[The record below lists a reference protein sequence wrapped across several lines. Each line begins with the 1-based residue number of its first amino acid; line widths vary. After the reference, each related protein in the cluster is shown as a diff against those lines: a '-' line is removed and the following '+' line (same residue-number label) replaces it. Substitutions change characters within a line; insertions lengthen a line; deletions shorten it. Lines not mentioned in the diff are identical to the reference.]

1 MWRVRVFVAI
11 GALALA
17 GCQSKPSPTSSPA
30 ATGTNTSSGVRGG
43 ELQVTIRAEPRSFNT
58 LVSPDTTTE
67 LLRLLMHSTLVRRN
81 GATDEVDPRLAES
94 WTRSDDGL
102 RYVLKLRP
110 NLTFSD
116 GHALTA
122 DDVVF
127 SLAAAYASAA
137 VAPTLKVDDKPLH
150 AEAIDPQTV
159 AFTFPAIYAPG
170 LRILDRLPVLP
181 RHRLDAALKAHAVES
196 ALGLSTPASD
206 VVGAGPFVLREYAPG
221 QRLVFARNPHYWG
234 RDGSGTQL
242 PYLDRVVVDII
253 PDENTQLLR
262 LQSGQTDMTVSEV
275 PADAYAGVKRAADA
289 KTLRLYDIG
298 PSLDAN
304 PFWFNLKP
312 GAFANDPRAAWL
324 QRDELRRAISMA
336 VDRQLFGDTVYLG
349 AGVPVFGPI
358 TPANK
363 RWYWAGTPQTP
374 HDPKA
379 ASALLAS
386 IGLVDRNGDGV
397 LDDAAGRAVRFTLL
411 TQKGR
416 PSLERGTAVI
426 RDELKKIGVA
436 VDVAMLDGGALIKQI
451 LSSKYEAVY
460 FSAPFSDTDPASS
473 PDFWMSSGPMHLWN
487 MQQKT
492 PATEWERRIDELMV
506 RQMRSMDEGE
516 RKRIFDE
523 VQQTFSE
530 HLPVIYFVAPHI
542 FAASSLRVTNV
553 TPAVTGPQLLWSP
566 DSVAVNK

>member
-1 MWRVRVFVAI
+1 MWRVRTFVAI
-11 GALALA
+11 GALAVSA
-17 GCQSKPSPTSSPA
+17 CQRQTPATTATTS
-30 ATGTNTSSGVRGG
+30 GSGVPRGG
-43 ELQVTIRAEPRSFNT
+43 DLVMSIRAEPRSFNP

-67 LLRLLMHSTLVRRN
+67 VLRLLMHSTLVRRN
-81 GATDEVDPRLAES
+81 GTDEVEPRLAES

-110 NLTFSD
+110 KLAFSD

-122 DDVVF
+122 DDIVF
-127 SLAAAYASAA
+127 SLAAAYAAPA
-137 VAPTLKVDDKPLH
+137 VAPTLEVDGKPLR
-150 AEAIDPQTV
+150 AEALDARTV

-181 RHRLDAALKAHAVES
+181 RHKLDAALKGHAVEG
-196 ALGLSTPASD
+196 ALGLSTPASE
-206 VVGAGPFVLREYAPG
+206 VVGAGPFVLREYTPG

-234 RDGSGTQL
+234 RDASGTPL
-242 PYLDRVVVDII
+242 PYLDRVIVDVI

-289 KTLRLYDIG
+289 KTVRLYDIG

-324 QRDELRRAISMA
+324 QREELRRAISMA
-336 VDRQLFGDTVYLG
+336 VDRQLFSDTVYLG

-358 TPANK
+358 TPANR

-379 ASALLAS
+379 AGALLAS
-386 IGLVDRNGDGV
+386 IGLVDRNADGV
-397 LDDAAGRAVRFTLL
+397 LDDAAGKPVRFTLL

-416 PSLERGTAVI
+416 QSLERGTAVI
-426 RDELKKIGVA
+426 RDELKKIGVV
-436 VDVAMLDGGALIKQI
+436 VDVAMLDSGALIKQI

-506 RQMRSMDEGE
+506 RQMHSIDDGE
-516 RKRIFDE
+516 RKRVFDD
-523 VQQTFSE
+523 VQKTFSE

-542 FAASSLRVTNV
+542 FAATSVRVQNV
-553 TPAVTGPQLLWSP
+553 TPAVKVPQLFWSP
-566 DSVAVNK
+566 DTVAVSK